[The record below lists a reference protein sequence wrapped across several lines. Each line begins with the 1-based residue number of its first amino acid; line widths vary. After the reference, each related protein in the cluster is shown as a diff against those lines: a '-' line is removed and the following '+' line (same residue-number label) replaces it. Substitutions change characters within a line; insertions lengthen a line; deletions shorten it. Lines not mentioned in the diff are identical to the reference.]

1 MLPRDVHAGMLLRLL
16 SSAGMASVVAAK
28 LAKIVAANQ
37 LQAFY
42 PPDKLAALTARVM
55 QRVDFH
61 SLAARWVKGAC
72 RAGCCWSACW
82 AVCRDRVAC
91 CTDDCKLFCS

>member
-1 MLPRDVHAGMLLRLL
+1 
-16 SSAGMASVVAAK
+16 MASVVGAK

-42 PPDKLAALTARVM
+42 PPDKLAALTVRVS

-61 SLAARWVKGAC
+61 ALAARWGAAHAA
-72 RAGCCWSACW
+72 AG
-82 AVCRDRVAC
+82 DG
-91 CTDDCKLFCS
+91 